1 MEAVIGFV
9 VGYLAGSRDGR
20 AGLERLRT
28 SWHAI
33 RTSPEVRKLAAEAAV
48 IAEATVRQAAGRR
61 GAHLARRPGARAAS
75 GGPGGG
81 DHGPAV
87 GAVVGSGR

>member
-1 MEAVIGFV
+1 MEAIIGFV

-33 RTSPEVRKLAAEAAV
+33 RTSPEVRRLAAEAAV
-48 IAEATVRQAAGRR
+48 IAEATVRQAAGGGLR
-61 GAHLARRPGARAAS
+61 GTVSGVTDLIASRAAS
-75 GGPGGG
+75 RQGQR
-81 DHGPAV
+81 A
-87 GAVVGSGR
+87 A